1 MTLSAQVRNILPLN
15 GPSNSSIFTSLV
27 PQTTSLTADQMVTTL
42 SSMPRHLL
50 LTTIHPFLQ
59 PTLDMSMLRHHSQGQ
74 DDTAS
79 ETQVRVQYILMPDL
93 VERAPRF
100 PSLLHFMTLI
110 PGNVMPLSYLAF
122 SFGTPPI
129 AWGF

>member
-50 LTTIHPFLQ
+50 LTTIHPFL
-59 PTLDMSMLRHHSQGQ
+59 
-74 DDTAS
+74 
-79 ETQVRVQYILMPDL
+79 
-93 VERAPRF
+93 
-100 PSLLHFMTLI
+100 
-110 PGNVMPLSYLAF
+110 
-122 SFGTPPI
+122 
-129 AWGF
+129 